1 MQKAKEKR
9 LRNRIIKKQRET
21 EQREYD
27 RRNPKKREDMM
38 KDYIEFDPIKNLMNE
53 LHELEGFQSIDKAR
67 ELPDSEKL
75 EEIRVADARRYYKD

>member
-1 MQKAKEKR
+1 
-9 LRNRIIKKQRET
+9 
-21 EQREYD
+21 
-27 RRNPKKREDMM
+27 MM

-75 EEIRVADARRYYKD
+75 EEIRVADARRYYKDQVRKRREARKEKEAAKPLTEH